1 MATATIPLS
10 GLISQKE
17 RSASRRVA
25 IETMGCKVNFFE
37 SEVIGE
43 SLRGNQWQVVDHQA
57 GADMTIINTC
67 TVTAEA
73 DRQAR
78 QLVRRAIRRNPG
90 AWVVVTGCYAQM
102 DPQACAR
109 IPGVDLVLGNDRKLE
124 LHRLLPLLEAGKLA
138 RVMVGDLHEQVTLP
152 EQLITGLEGHTRA
165 FVQIQ
170 QGCDQSCTYC
180 IIHRAR
186 GPQRSLAPSLIRH
199 QMERLLLNG
208 YREIVLC
215 GVDVGAYGADLN
227 IGHTHTHSLVT
238 LLEGL
243 LGVEGDF
250 RIRISSI
257 DPAHISTELMSL
269 MAKDQRLC
277 PHLHLSLQSGNTL
290 ILKRM
295 KRRYSAEEVYR
306 RIGQLREA
314 VPGLVL
320 GADLM
325 VGFPTETKAAFDDT
339 LEMAQALEICYPHI
353 FSYSNRPD
361 TPAASI
367 PKQVPKLERKRRAA
381 CLREATGLVRKAHLQ
396 SQIGHRRRIL
406 VEGGGHPPPGYRRGR
421 AADYT
426 SVYVP
431 QRAAAPGE
439 WLWVD
444 YEALYQDGLIA
455 RPRA

>member
-1 MATATIPLS
+1 MATATIPIMDLVP
-10 GLISQKE
+10 QKD
-17 RSASRRVA
+17 RAVSRRVA

-37 SEVIGE
+37 SELIGE
-43 SLRGNQWQVVDHQA
+43 ALRGEQWQVMGHQEL
-57 GADMTIINTC
+57 ADVVVINTC

-78 QLVRRAIRRNPG
+78 QLVRRAVRRNPG
-90 AWVVVTGCYAQM
+90 ARVVVTGCYAQV

-124 LHRLLPLLEAGKLA
+124 LHRLLPLLESGQLA
-138 RVMVGDLHEQVTLP
+138 QVMVGDLHEQVTLP
-152 EQLITGLEGHTRA
+152 EQLVTGLEGHTRA
-165 FVQIQ
+165 FLQIQ

-186 GPQRSLAPSLIRH
+186 GPQRSLAPSLIRR
-199 QMERLLLNG
+199 QMDRLLLNG

-215 GVDVGAYGADLN
+215 GVDVGAYGTDLN
-227 IGHTHTHSLVT
+227 VGRDNSFSLVA
-238 LLEGL
+238 LLHQL
-243 LGVEGDF
+243 LSTEGDF
-250 RIRISSI
+250 RIRISSMDPTHI
-257 DPAHISTELMSL
+257 DVELMAL
-269 MAKDQRLC
+269 MANDHRLC

-295 KRRYSAEEVYR
+295 KRRYSAETVYR
-306 RIGQLREA
+306 RIEALREA
-314 VPGLVL
+314 VPELVL
-320 GADLM
+320 GADFM
-325 VGFPTETKAAFDDT
+325 VGFPTETEAAFEDT
-339 LEMAQALEICYPHI
+339 LEMAQALKICYPHI
-353 FSYSNRPD
+353 FSYSNRPG
-361 TPAASI
+361 TPAARVS
-367 PKQVPKLERKRRAA
+367 KQVPKLERKRRAA
-381 CLREATGLVRKAHLQ
+381 CLRQATGLVLKTHLQ
-396 SQIGHRRRIL
+396 RRIGQRRRIL

-431 QRAAAPGE
+431 RQVVTPGE

-444 YEALYQDGLIA
+444 YESRHQDGLIA

>member
-1 MATATIPLS
+1 MATATIPLT
-10 GLISQKE
+10 GLTPQKN
-17 RSASRRVA
+17 RSTPRRVA

-43 SLRGNQWQVVDHQA
+43 ALRGSQWQVVGHQEPA
-57 GADMTIINTC
+57 EVTIINTC

-78 QLVRRAIRRNPG
+78 QLVRRAVRRNPQ

-124 LHRLLPLLEAGKLA
+124 LHRLLPLLESGQLA
-138 RVMVGDLHEQVTLP
+138 QVMVGDLHEQVTLP
-152 EQLITGLEGHTRA
+152 EQLVTGLEGHTRA
-165 FVQIQ
+165 FLQIQ

-186 GPQRSLAPSLIRH
+186 GPQRSLSPRLIRR

-215 GVDVGAYGADLN
+215 GVDVGAYGTDLN
-227 IGHTHTHSLVT
+227 AGRANLFDFVA
-238 LLEGL
+238 LLQEL
-243 LGVEGDF
+243 LRVEGDF

-257 DPAHISTELMSL
+257 DPAHINAGLMELM
-269 MAKDQRLC
+269 ATDQRLC

-295 KRRYSAEEVYR
+295 KRRYSAEAVYQ

-314 VPGLVL
+314 VPELVL

-325 VGFPTETKAAFDDT
+325 VGFPTETEAAFEDT
-339 LEMAQALEICYPHI
+339 LEMTRALRICYPHI
-353 FSYSNRPD
+353 FSYSNRPG
-361 TPAASI
+361 TPAARI
-367 PKQVPKLERKRRAA
+367 PKQVPKIERKRRAA
-381 CLREATGLVRKAHLQ
+381 CLREATGWVLENHLQ
-396 SQIGHRRRIL
+396 GRIGQRRRIL
-406 VEGGGHPPPGYRRGR
+406 VEGGGHPPPGHRRGR

-431 QRAAAPGE
+431 RQGSVPGE

-444 YEALYQDGLIA
+444 YESRYQDGLIA